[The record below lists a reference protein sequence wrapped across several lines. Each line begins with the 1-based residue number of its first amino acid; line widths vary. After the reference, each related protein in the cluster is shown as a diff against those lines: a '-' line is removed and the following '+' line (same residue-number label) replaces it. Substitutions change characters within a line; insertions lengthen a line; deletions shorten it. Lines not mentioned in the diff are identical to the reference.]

1 MKIMT
6 CTQLGGAC
14 DKAFKGENFEDIIEQ
29 SKQHG
34 MEMFMAGDAIHLEAI
49 GEMQKLMQIL
59 GMRHT
64 ASSCFVILMMTLSLN
79 CILVLFG
86 GIHFPTC

>member
-1 MKIMT
+1 MT

-49 GEMQKLMQIL
+49 GEMQKLMQTPQAMQSWFEGKKKMFEDL
-59 GMRHT
+59 
-64 ASSCFVILMMTLSLN
+64 
-79 CILVLFG
+79 
-86 GIHFPTC
+86 PQE

>member
-49 GEMQKLMQIL
+49 GEMQKLMQTPQAMQSWFEGKKKMFEDL
-59 GMRHT
+59 
-64 ASSCFVILMMTLSLN
+64 
-79 CILVLFG
+79 
-86 GIHFPTC
+86 PQE